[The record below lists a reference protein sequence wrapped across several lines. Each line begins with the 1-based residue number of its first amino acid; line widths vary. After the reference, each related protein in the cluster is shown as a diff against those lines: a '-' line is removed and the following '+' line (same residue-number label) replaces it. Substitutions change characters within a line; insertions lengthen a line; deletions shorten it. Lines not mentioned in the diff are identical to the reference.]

1 MKVQYHPAARGA
13 ALLVDGQARPGPA
26 GDLRGDP
33 SRCRSGTGSRRGRGS
48 GTFRTPGG
56 SIVLSAPLCLPAA
69 KEGRPSESIL
79 RHCGHGDRASYPR
92 PSKPGPRP
100 GPRGARCCG
109 ASIRRLSLPR
119 ALRHCTA
126 CCACMYRAFAAARTV
141 FPLTIGAFGRP
152 AVHGGWPDGVV
163 AQADAR
169 GALSL
174 AKITVFTPLRPQR
187 VLSFCEGGEHV
198 HA

>member
-1 MKVQYHPAARGA
+1 
-13 ALLVDGQARPGPA
+13 
-26 GDLRGDP
+26 
-33 SRCRSGTGSRRGRGS
+33 
-48 GTFRTPGG
+48 
-56 SIVLSAPLCLPAA
+56 
-69 KEGRPSESIL
+69 
-79 RHCGHGDRASYPR
+79 
-92 PSKPGPRP
+92 
-100 GPRGARCCG
+100 
-109 ASIRRLSLPR
+109 
-119 ALRHCTA
+119 
-126 CCACMYRAFAAARTV
+126 MYRAFAAARTV